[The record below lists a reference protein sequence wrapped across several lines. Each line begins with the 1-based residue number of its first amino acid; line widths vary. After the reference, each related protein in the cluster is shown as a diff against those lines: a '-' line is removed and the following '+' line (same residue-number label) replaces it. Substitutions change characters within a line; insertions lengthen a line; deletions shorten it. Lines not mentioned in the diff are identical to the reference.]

1 MIIANPIFDVIFK
14 YMIQDLRIAKFFIGT
29 LLQKNIESVTFQH
42 HERAYH
48 SDQLVGVRL
57 YRFDF
62 SAVIVE
68 DNGEK
73 TNVLIELQKAH
84 KATDIERFRNYV
96 AENYKK
102 HNDVTIEGEVVK
114 EFLHIYSI
122 YILGEKL
129 PDLPFNIVNVS
140 RQYIDMDTGNVIE
153 TRSKFV
159 EMLTHD
165 CIVIQIPGLNIK
177 VQKHLKELLSIFEQ
191 EHFIDITKLQKEYFH
206 QVESTEMRYLL
217 SNLEKA
223 MAIPEVREQLELEQ
237 EAIQEYQSLNSQI
250 TRAKEREDDERRQ
263 KEDERRQKEEALQRE
278 EDERRQKEDAQLEI
292 MIFKLN
298 RQGKTEPEIA
308 KELNISLEF
317 VNKVLQS

>member
-1 MIIANPIFDVIFK
+1 MPSLI
-14 YMIQDLRIAKFFIGT
+14 LRCI
-29 LLQKNIESVTFQH
+29 
-42 HERAYH
+42 
-48 SDQLVGVRL
+48 
-57 YRFDF
+57 
-62 SAVIVE
+62 
-68 DNGEK
+68 
-73 TNVLIELQKAH
+73 
-84 KATDIERFRNYV
+84 YV

-140 RQYIDMDTGNVIE
+140 RQYIDMDTGNIIE

-263 KEDERRQKEEALQRE
+263 KEDALQRE
-278 EDERRQKEDAQLEI
+278 EDERRQKEDALQREEDERRQKEEAQLEI
-292 MIFKLN
+292 MVFKLN

-317 VNKVLQS
+317 VNKVLHS